1 MRPSA
6 QAGAH
11 PVFFSIWERKACD
24 TQEAFLTHLVY
35 AVSHRLG
42 TETSVPSSPE
52 VSVEQSLEDQSGSPS
67 TRFHWP
73 PAHYGLASSPPP
85 RPPLPSMQLSESRNA
100 RKPSSAP
107 GTNLQEK
114 GGPRHQ
120 EQGLEGLGGYKLVI
134 WT

>member
-35 AVSHRLG
+35 AVSPCLG
-42 TETSVPSSPE
+42 TEMSVPSSPD
-52 VSVEQSLEDQSGSPS
+52 VSIEQSLERQ
-67 TRFHWP
+67 
-73 PAHYGLASSPPP
+73 SSPPVP
-85 RPPLPSMQLSESRNA
+85 ASIGPLLTMAWPQGRPSHPLMQLSGSRNA

-107 GTNLQEK
+107 GTTSLQERR
-114 GGPRHQ
+114 GPRHQ
-120 EQGLEGLGGYKLVI
+120 EQGLDGLGGYKPVI

>member
-35 AVSHRLG
+35 AVSHCLG
-42 TETSVPSSPE
+42 TEMSVPSSPD
-52 VSVEQSLEDQSGSPS
+52 VSIEQSLERQSSSPS

-73 PAHYGLASSPPP
+73 PAHYGLAS
-85 RPPLPSMQLSESRNA
+85 RAPLPPFDAVVWVQKCQEALLCPRDHQLAGKKRSQTSGA
-100 RKPSSAP
+100 GP
-107 GTNLQEK
+107 GWI
-114 GGPRHQ
+114 RW
-120 EQGLEGLGGYKLVI
+120 I
-134 WT
+134 